1 MGQVYLPFLIC
12 GGISLEKSLQ
22 IDFQAIFLIKQF
34 HNDIEEYE
42 DAQMIERFAAF
53 SKKLGKKL
61 MNLFNGQQSRSVAQ
75 SDPGRQPVMPVQ
87 VFLYS
92 SISISAQQW

>member
-1 MGQVYLPFLIC
+1 MGLSPILNLWLDFI
-12 GGISLEKSLQ
+12 Q

-61 MNLFNGQQSRSVAQ
+61 MNLFNGQ
-75 SDPGRQPVMPVQ
+75 
-87 VFLYS
+87 
-92 SISISAQQW
+92 